1 VTTTPTRTA
10 TPTATGTDV
19 PPPQTGNKEDS
30 PKPKTEEQRQQ
41 EQRTDRSNKSDV
53 ATEGN
58 VLEVVADSQGLTLVI
73 GNVDGRVTV
82 RLRCGSSCPTVRV
95 GNYVEVDGEKVHEQL
110 YEAESV
116 TVVR

>member
-1 VTTTPTRTA
+1 MWSAITP
-10 TPTATGTDV
+10 GK
-19 PPPQTGNKEDS
+19 GKEDS

-41 EQRTDRSNKSDV
+41 EPRTDRSNRSDV

-58 VLEVVADSQGLTLVI
+58 VLEVVADAQGLTIVI

-82 RLRCGSSCPTVRV
+82 LLRCGTRCPTIRV
-95 GNYVEVDGEKVHEQL
+95 GDYVEVDGEKVHEQL
-110 YEAESV
+110 YEAETV

>member
-1 VTTTPTRTA
+1 MPA
-10 TPTATGTDV
+10 
-19 PPPQTGNKEDS
+19 PPENNEDS
-30 PKPKTEEQRQQ
+30 PKSKTEEQRQQ
-41 EQRTDRSNKSDV
+41 EERTNRSNRSDV

-58 VLEVVADSQGLTLVI
+58 VLEVVADKRGLTIVL
-73 GNVDGRVTV
+73 GNLDGRVTV
-82 RLRCGSSCPTVRV
+82 LLRFGTRCPTICV